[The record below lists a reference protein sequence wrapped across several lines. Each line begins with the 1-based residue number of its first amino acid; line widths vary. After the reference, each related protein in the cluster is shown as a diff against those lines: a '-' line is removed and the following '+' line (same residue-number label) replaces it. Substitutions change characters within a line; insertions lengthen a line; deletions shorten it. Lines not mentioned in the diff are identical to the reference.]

1 MQADISYAGMRARLG
16 PLGAEILD
24 DACGSLFGALL
35 IVGDVGAALAW
46 LLPHGAAL
54 WLAAVKGQALV
65 TGLLAACLFVGSL
78 LGRAAGFAAAQA
90 RAWLARRFRR
100 TANV

>member
-35 IVGDVGAALAW
+35 IVGAV
-46 LLPHGAAL
+46 GAAL